1 MISLL
6 RLTCTGFLLNFL
18 VHGKASVASLALLV
32 KYKSLENIGFLSI
45 ESDLGGAGREIRLA
59 VVG

>member
-6 RLTCTGFLLNFL
+6 HLTCTGFLLNFL
-18 VHGKASVASLALLV
+18 VCGKASVASLALLV
-32 KYKSLENIGFLSI
+32 KHKSLENIGFLSI
-45 ESDLGGAGREIRLA
+45 ESDSGGAGREIKLA